1 MTALSWLHLT
11 ALSYRHYRMFTTLWG
26 EGEMKLRYS
35 ALYVALTAI
44 FAAGAVHAAAQD
56 ATPQDAPAARKVKDL
71 DSVQVT
77 ATKRE
82 TPLQKTPVAI
92 SAISADSLD
101 KERVMTVQDITKLV
115 PGFEATSQG
124 DHGVVTLTM
133 RGIGNDS
140 AKTEYADPEVAMFI
154 DGVYSPR
161 PEAAAGLLLD
171 IERVEVLRGPQ
182 GTLWGRN
189 STAGV
194 VNFETGK
201 PDTSGFY
208 GNAQIEAGNYS
219 HVGTRAT
226 VNLPI
231 SSTFAL
237 RFAMAQ
243 EQHDGYVD
251 YQNPTQQ
258 LPSVAQQQAN
268 YLASGGTLA
277 TFQPIN
283 ASNYVTGGD
292 KYNAQDQSAARVS
305 AMWQPNDAFTWNLSY
320 EYFRDRGTP
329 GMSLMQQPRAGQ
341 DFWSALIDTAPYL
354 KRDSHTVRSRMDFKI
369 GDSMLLSYVAGFNRF
384 SGKSNFDQ
392 DNGAQVPTSFTTGAS
407 YQADRTNF
415 SNYKNYSHEL
425 DLKST
430 GDNAVDWILGA
441 YYAAED
447 NNIRFDIPI
456 LNGTAQ
462 GTVAWQ
468 GSFIQPKETVE
479 TTAFFGQATWH
490 ITDGLRLTGGAR
502 WSNDTKK
509 NEGGRGWGWA
519 YDPTVPQ
526 VPISPDVEPGN
537 VGFNV
542 STVNDAR
549 YDKSKVTWLA
559 RLDTDV
565 GQHGLLYASVSTGY
579 KSGGTQDAGTL
590 YAPETLTN
598 YEVGSKFSFLDGH
611 LTWNSAIYYEQF
623 KNFQLA
629 APITYPDGN
638 RGLGFS
644 NVKGTTKVM
653 GFESELALSSENDR
667 LNLVFSAIPK
677 KELGTL
683 KYAGSNDYQGLPAC
697 DPASGISACV
707 DVSGNDLPHAPNAS
721 LTAIYEHDF
730 RLSNGG
736 RLTPRISAQY
746 QSSQWL
752 STFNL
757 GDGDKQKAYGRGDI
771 SLRYNEPQDRWW
783 IGAYV
788 QNVTDNKVR
797 TSAGRFALPD
807 GSFAYTSQYLPPRT
821 YGINV
826 GVWF

>member
-1 MTALSWLHLT
+1 
-11 ALSYRHYRMFTTLWG
+11 
-26 EGEMKLRYS
+26 MKLRYS
-35 ALYVALTAI
+35 ALYVAMTAI
-44 FAAGAVHAAAQD
+44 FASGAVFAAGQD
-56 ATPQDAPAARKVKDL
+56 ATPQNPAAAKNVKDL
-71 DSVQVT
+71 DAVQVS

-92 SAISADSLD
+92 SAIGADTLD

-171 IERVEVLRGPQ
+171 IEKVEVLRGPQ

-194 VNFETGK
+194 VNFQTAK
-201 PDTSGFY
+201 PDLSGFY

-219 HVGTRAT
+219 HTGVRAT
-226 VNLPI
+226 VNLPL
-231 SSTFAL
+231 SSTFAM
-237 RFAMAQ
+237 RVAIAQ

-251 YQNPTQQ
+251 YQNPSRQ
-258 LPSVAQQQAN
+258 LPSVAQQQTA

-283 ASNYVTGGD
+283 ASDYVTGGD

-305 AMWQPNDAFTWNLSY
+305 ALWQPSDAFTWNLSY

-354 KRDSHTVRSRMDFKI
+354 KRDSNTVRSRMDFKL
-369 GDSMLLSYVAGFNRF
+369 GDSMELSYIAGFNRF

-392 DNGAQVPTSFTTGAS
+392 DNGAQVPTSFNTGAV

-415 SNYKNYSHEL
+415 SNYKSSSHEL
-425 DLKST
+425 DLKSV

-456 LNGTAQ
+456 LNGTSQ
-462 GTVAWQ
+462 GTVNWQ
-468 GSFIQPKETVE
+468 GAFVQPKETVDS
-479 TTAFFGQATWH
+479 TAVFGQATWH
-490 ITDGLRLTGGAR
+490 ITDSLRLTGGAR
-502 WSNDTKK
+502 WSHDKK
-509 NEGGRGWGWA
+509 ENRGGIGWGWA
-519 YDPTVPQ
+519 YDPTLSQAPV
-526 VPISPDVEPGN
+526 SPDVEPGPSTN
-537 VGFNV
+537 FAV
-542 STVNDAR
+542 STLNDAK
-549 YDKSKVTWLA
+549 YSKSKMTWLA

-565 GQHGLLYASVSTGY
+565 GEHGLLYASVSTGY
-579 KSGGTQDAGTL
+579 KAGGTQDAGTL
-590 YAPETLTN
+590 YQPETLTN

-623 KNFQLA
+623 KNFQLS
-629 APITYPDGN
+629 APITYPNGN

-644 NVKGTTKVM
+644 NVGGTTKVM
-653 GFESELALSSENDR
+653 GIESELALQSQNDR

-683 KYAGSNDYQGLPAC
+683 QYAGSNDYQGLPAC
-697 DPASGISACV
+697 APSSGIANCV
-707 DVSGNDLPHAPNAS
+707 DISGNDLPHAPTTS

-730 RLSNGG
+730 HLANGG
-736 RLTPRISAQY
+736 RLTPRVSAQY

-757 GDGDKQKAYGRGDI
+757 GDGDKQKAYARGDL
-771 SLRYNEPQDRWW
+771 SLRYTEPQDRWW
-783 IGAYV
+783 VSGYV
-788 QNVTDNKVR
+788 QNVTDGKVR
-797 TSAGRFALPD
+797 TSADRFALPD
-807 GSFAYTSQYLPPRT
+807 GGFVYTSQYLPPRT
-821 YGINV
+821 YGVNLGI
-826 GVWF
+826 WF